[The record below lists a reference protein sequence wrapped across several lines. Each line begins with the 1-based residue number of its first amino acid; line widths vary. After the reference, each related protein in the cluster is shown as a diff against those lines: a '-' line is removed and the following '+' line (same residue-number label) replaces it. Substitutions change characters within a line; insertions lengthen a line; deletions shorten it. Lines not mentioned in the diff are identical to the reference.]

1 MRGTSRVGCRDG
13 VHIAVHHL
21 GGTGGP
27 PLLILA
33 ATGFM
38 PKAYLPLVQ
47 PDFLQLEW
55 SGNAKLLDDSSVV
68 RWPDCEI
75 GSPVMA

>member
-1 MRGTSRVGCRDG
+1 M
-13 VHIAVHHL
+13 
-21 GGTGGP
+21 
-27 PLLILA
+27 ILA